1 MVCQSILQSLRL
13 EASFSPCLYGILQSF
28 TKIKPIV
35 QSLHVMKVTACKNKL
50 RSKGSIRH
58 PSVTHVIGILQLLFV
73 RHPSVLHL
81 NKANKRDKAHKTESS
96 HKAFFSHIISI
107 LQPLLVWQQV
117 KANACIAYLRV
128 HCRDNGFA
136 ADWLGYLCPC
146 FENLYLWNIFFISNL
161 YLFGQNKIFRQRIPT
176 DQVSVYMFQEKYFF
190 NYYYLLVIICFEKV
204 GTNWLSKM
212 NLMDRN
218 NRFASYLILKQ
229 LCWIPNQL
237 IK

>member
-1 MVCQSILQSLRL
+1 MVCQSILQSLRLEASFSPCFYGILQSLRL

-176 DQVSVYMFQEKYFF
+176 
-190 NYYYLLVIICFEKV
+190 IICFEKV